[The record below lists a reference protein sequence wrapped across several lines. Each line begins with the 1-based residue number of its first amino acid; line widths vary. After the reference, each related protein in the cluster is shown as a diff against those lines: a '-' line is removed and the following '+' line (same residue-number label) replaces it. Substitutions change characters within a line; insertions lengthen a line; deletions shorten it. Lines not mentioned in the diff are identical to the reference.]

1 MSAKGNISDL
11 IFRHTL
17 KTIDLT
23 EGYSRLL
30 EECNKYDVIIKKLGK
45 QLNKRIPDPKQ
56 KGKHLSI
63 VDIKADVYVRAPV
76 VDHCTARL
84 EAFGTRL
91 KNKHNIRPPVENDL
105 PTTVSIVKIESIS
118 VTSPLDTTMEDD
130 LLDNNSQ
137 PDNVLQ
143 EESIEVVLQLQPAY
157 DQRDVRAILALATMR
172 RNANA
177 IIPSVEKL
185 RETLVASFS
194 SVHRPGWC
202 LDQISRDALWLL
214 QTRYET
220 FEPIFIAP
228 RIYLY
233 PCDYRE
239 GGSKRNCLAYSIRAI
254 AMNLSLPCDNYR
266 DGKYGSQRRL
276 SRHSSDDWTNRIQDT
291 TAPLRLTYLSA
302 AEMNERY
309 LSLKKKATAT
319 KQKKLT
325 SRLDEITL
333 DDSDK
338 VMKDILRKAMA
349 YVKENESTCQK
360 TVLKALMAIEQKR
373 AGVSIDV
380 NNNES
385 TNEEMAEMICNQMRN
400 NAHVIAGTERQI
412 RYSARSIR
420 IAMALWLRSPAA
432 YREFKDSSL
441 TIIPDQNATIERQ
454 FANER

>member
-1 MSAKGNISDL
+1 MQELSDDIVPSDGPPKKKQKNKSTNNQPQFQCICSWDDCDGIYSALKNKFPDDDPWTETLIIFNKRSQSHKQQCLKHSIFHHFGIKEKVSSQILNQSLFVVRRHHWPRELLCLSAKGNISDL

-17 KTIDLT
+17 KTIDST

-30 EECNKYDVIIKKLGK
+30 EECNTYDVIIKKLGK

-143 EESIEVVLQLQPAY
+143 EESTEVVLQLQPAY

-194 SVHRPGWC
+194 SVHSPGWC

-254 AMNLSLPCDNYR
+254 AMNLSLPCDNCR

-276 SRHSSDDWTNRIQDT
+276 SRHSSDD
-291 TAPLRLTYLSA
+291 
-302 AEMNERY
+302 
-309 LSLKKKATAT
+309 
-319 KQKKLT
+319 
-325 SRLDEITL
+325 
-333 DDSDK
+333 
-338 VMKDILRKAMA
+338 
-349 YVKENESTCQK
+349 C
-360 TVLKALMAIEQKR
+360 
-373 AGVSIDV
+373 
-380 NNNES
+380 
-385 TNEEMAEMICNQMRN
+385 
-400 NAHVIAGTERQI
+400 
-412 RYSARSIR
+412 
-420 IAMALWLRSPAA
+420 
-432 YREFKDSSL
+432 
-441 TIIPDQNATIERQ
+441 
-454 FANER
+454 